1 MSLPQI
7 LIASLEKAFNQYLS
21 LDPETMRELA
31 AMEGRII
38 AIEISGL
45 DETLYLFPAADGM
58 MILSDFD
65 AEADT
70 VITGTPLSLAKLGL
84 SEDAGSVLFSGEV
97 TISGDTRLGNQFKN
111 ILSRVNIDWE
121 EQLSRYLGDIGA
133 HQLAKAAQGFSQ
145 WFSRSLDSLQ
155 MDLGEYLQEE
165 SRLTPS
171 NAELNRFIRE
181 TDHLRDGVDRLQAR
195 VARLEKK
202 KHND

>member
-21 LDPETMRELA
+21 LDPQAMQELA

-38 AIEISGL
+38 AVEISGFN
-45 DETLYLFPAADGM
+45 ETLYLFPSADGI

-70 VITGTPLSLAKLGL
+70 TITGTLLSLAKLGL
-84 SEDAGSVLFSGEV
+84 SEDTGSVLFSGDIG
-97 TISGDTRLGNQFKN
+97 ISGDIRLGNQFKK
-111 ILSRVNIDWE
+111 ILARVNIDWE
-121 EQLSRYLGDIGA
+121 EQISKYLGDIGA
-133 HQLAKAAQGFSQ
+133 HQLARAAQDFSQ

-165 SRLTPS
+165 SRLTPT
-171 NAELNRFIRE
+171 NAELNRFIKE
-181 TDHLRDGVDRLQAR
+181 TDHLREGVDRLQAR
-195 VARLEKK
+195 IERLINKIP
-202 KHND
+202 ND